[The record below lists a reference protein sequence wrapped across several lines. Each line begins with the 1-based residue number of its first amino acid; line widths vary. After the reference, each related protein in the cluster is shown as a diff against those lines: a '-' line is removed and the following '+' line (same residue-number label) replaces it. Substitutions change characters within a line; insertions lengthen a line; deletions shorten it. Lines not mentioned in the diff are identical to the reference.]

1 MTPPD
6 SSLTYRKHEKRVLIN
21 PVAVNPVSTGIS
33 KGWPA
38 NKFIR
43 LARKIKRK
51 GYTPIFCVPPSE
63 HAHWKTLLGGEFP
76 LPMFKTLEAF
86 SEYVYESGVNVAN
99 DSGSGHLASS
109 LNIPTLSLFSR
120 KNKATL
126 WRPAWGQNQVAIATF
141 HLPTPYARKFWK
153 QLLTVGKVMRKF
165 NQLQK
170 ERV

>member
-1 MTPPD
+1 MLHLKKSNFDRRLDFVGNLLLVAKSKFGLSDLIREIQMTPPD

-63 HAHWKTLLGGEFP
+63 HAS
-76 LPMFKTLEAF
+76 LED
-86 SEYVYESGVNVAN
+86 VAR
-99 DSGSGHLASS
+99 GRISS
-109 LNIPTLSLFSR
+109 SD
-120 KNKATL
+120 
-126 WRPAWGQNQVAIATF
+126 V
-141 HLPTPYARKFWK
+141 
-153 QLLTVGKVMRKF
+153 
-165 NQLQK
+165 
-170 ERV
+170 